1 MPPKPAAGKG
11 KPKSGK
17 LSKAEKEKIK
27 KEEAERKAKEEE
39 EARLL
44 EEQEKR
50 EREEKERLE
59 QEERERLWE
68 EEKARHQVELDEVQE
83 LLDNIEQQ
91 LTNLEVQQR
100 EKAKW
105 DRYMLCDGSPDPLVE
120 PELNTFL
127 HLAKDES
134 NQKPVK
140 EVLQECEDI
149 LKLISELEK
158 YISDAIKDDVSDE
171 ELQQHKKSVT
181 KLQEL
186 LNFVLDRATM
196 HLLQNAS
203 EHIDPESQNLQF
215 KCQSEHEILCMW
227 GNIVKNPRLKCVKF
241 DSHDFS
247 VEIPKA
253 LAVGE
258 ISMRLLLTYY
268 DHLSPLAKSYLP
280 KVVKLPEVVVEGP
293 QESEE
298 NQDQEEEEEAGKER
312 ETEESIRDVAT
323 PKSASRISRASK
335 ASRRKSGRTGS
346 SKSNKSRKT
355 SAKSA
360 RSQASES
367 ESQKEVNKE
376 AETEEGAADET
387 KAEGEEAKAVDATPL
402 TEYIDD
408 DEDDDDVVDLRAFGV
423 VGPIMNLELFEL
435 PPQPKHVK
443 NWVMQQIVPP
453 NLVRVPYQTENE
465 TLPVHSA
472 TGSAPGTPGSASAT
486 NLPAANPPLAI
497 KFQLPETVVYFEQ
510 PQIAHWEP
518 VKKHWRIDGIDD
530 IQYNEEERTVSFKI
544 ADFGP
549 IATVQDLYLNMPFQ
563 SWEIRP
569 CKQNSCLFTLIAA
582 IIELEIEIK
591 DALCCVT
598 QPEDLA
604 QIDHFKGKWM
614 TPQELIKTLQRAGIN
629 VFPAVDAEKYVS
641 INKKDSALETTI
653 YKEMALL
660 ASSVGFSWSKWNA
673 DSGEDKIV
681 LQAAEQLEDDV
692 ILEEDW
698 SLYLV
703 TTRSSCKLKLKEEDS
718 EFSETNADNT
728 QLHSNLYHM
737 IRDDTTPEAL
747 QRIKESNF
755 LFVDCVYQLLSA
767 TKIIT
772 YS

>member
-1 MPPKPAAGKG
+1 
-11 KPKSGK
+11 
-17 LSKAEKEKIK
+17 
-27 KEEAERKAKEEE
+27 
-39 EARLL
+39 
-44 EEQEKR
+44 
-50 EREEKERLE
+50 
-59 QEERERLWE
+59 
-68 EEKARHQVELDEVQE
+68 
-83 LLDNIEQQ
+83 
-91 LTNLEVQQR
+91 
-100 EKAKW
+100 W

-149 LKLISELEK
+149 LKLEK

-298 NQDQEEEEEAGKER
+298 NQDQEFKR
-312 ETEESIRDVAT
+312 IRFYAAT
-323 PKSASRISRASK
+323 H
-335 ASRRKSGRTGS
+335 TL
-346 SKSNKSRKT
+346 
-355 SAKSA
+355 
-360 RSQASES
+360 
-367 ESQKEVNKE
+367 VNTCCVMLL
-376 AETEEGAADET
+376 AEGAADET

-472 TGSAPGTPGSASAT
+472 TGSAPGTPGTVCTQRLLS
-486 NLPAANPPLAI
+486 I
-497 KFQLPETVVYFEQ
+497 YRLPETVVYFEQ